1 MITFSLELYSIHH
14 VHTLRTHNAS
24 ALTISLYMMTG
35 ELSVNAWQNKVT
47 CIYITSKTIELLK
60 KK

>member
-35 ELSVNAWQNKVT
+35 ELSVNAWQTK
-47 CIYITSKTIELLK
+47 
-60 KK
+60 